1 AEHYAVKIAA
11 SKLLMENTEN
21 TFTTPVFNGSTS
33 LRDASGQMIES
44 VTKSAR
50 RKQTVDDAYI
60 DKLFSDMKKEYH
72 LDQITVKPAVTVDDG
87 SGEAQPSGDN
97 AGAAVTDPA
106 LGPLPSGAV
115 ALIVAVAVLWVLIGG
130 YNLWLL
136 IKHKK
141 EKRP

>member
-1 AEHYAVKIAA
+1 
-11 SKLLMENTEN
+11 
-21 TFTTPVFNGSTS
+21 
-33 LRDASGQMIES
+33 
-44 VTKSAR
+44 
-50 RKQTVDDAYI
+50 
-60 DKLFSDMKKEYH
+60 MKKEYH

-136 IKHKK
+136 IKKK
-141 EKRP
+141 REKRP